1 MTEVK
6 AVGGRKTQFHDD
18 LRNRRRYMKIKEE
31 VKDRN
36 KWKRQFI
43 NHILR
48 KKCTLND
55 TIKGQ
60 MTEVKVL
67 GRIDDLRN
75 RRRYMEIKEKAEN
88 RNGWKRQFINRT

>member
-1 MTEVK
+1 MREEGTFNNILRRK
-6 AVGGRKTQFHDD
+6 ANSIG
-18 LRNRRRYMKIKEE
+18 
-31 VKDRN
+31 
-36 KWKRQFI
+36 
-43 NHILR
+43 HILR
-48 KKCTLND
+48 ENCLND